1 METSVYS
8 NVLALSLMLTMA
20 AAASAADKTT
30 VPLTDPSRPATV
42 KVSLVSGGITVK
54 AYDGRDVVV
63 EARPRDTERPA
74 REGTPRRIPMN
85 TTGLAV
91 DEENNVVDISAHGG
105 SAADISVLV
114 PPHTSLRLSTINDG
128 NIVVSGVD
136 GEIDVDDVNGA
147 VTLDHVSGTAV
158 AHALNGNVKV
168 VFDRVN
174 PQKPMAFSSLN
185 GDVDVTFPA
194 DLKATVSISVEHG
207 DVFSD
212 FDLDLAANSPESV
225 PTSKREGG
233 KYRVRFDKSVHGTI
247 NGGGQPIQLKNFNG
261 NVYIRKASR

>member
-8 NVLALSLMLTMA
+8 NILALSLMIAMA
-20 AAASAADKTT
+20 AAAQAADKTT
-30 VPLTDPSRPATV
+30 VPLTDPARPATV
-42 KVSLVSGGITVK
+42 KVSLMNGGITVK

-74 REGTPRRIPMN
+74 REGTMRRIPIN
-85 TTGLAV
+85 ITGLSV
-91 DEENNVVDISAHGG
+91 EEENNVVDVSTRAGNA
-105 SAADISVLV
+105 SDISILV
-114 PPHTSLRLSTINDG
+114 PPRTSLHLSTINDG
-128 NIVVSGVD
+128 DIVVSGVD
-136 GEIDVDDVNGA
+136 GEIDVSDVNGS
-147 VTLDHVSGTAV
+147 VTLNHVSGTAV

-168 VFDRVN
+168 TFDRVN

-194 DLKATVSISVEHG
+194 DLKATVSIAVERG

-212 FDLDLAANSPESV
+212 FDLQLEARAADSV
-225 PTSKREGG
+225 PTGKREGG

-247 NGGGQPIQLKNFNG
+247 NGGGQQIQLKNFNG
-261 NVYIRKASR
+261 NVYIRKTK